1 MAGKKGQLNTIYE
14 NMGLPEVEIQR
25 DLLPWSGKTLIL
37 GSSESGKST
46 LLKSLKLYMKGSYTL
61 DERAAFKEIIFSN
74 AVQSMRI
81 VLEAMEALRMPLEH
95 GQSEYRVQALDMLP
109 AQVEMQQILDLVAN
123 AIEALYADLGDQDI
137 LRSRVKTTGILKTTF
152 EIPGQKYFIYD
163 VGGRR
168 SERKNWK
175 RCFEDAGAVLFTV
188 DIASYDQ
195 LMCEHR
201 MTNRMQE
208 NFMLFESMIKFRWA
222 SSPTFALLFTKY
234 DKLAGKLKTS
244 PMKNYFPDFQGDD
257 DLEHATAYIT
267 NRFLSLSRTHNRHIE
282 IHYTSIVDHPRRLGY
297 TVMDFLQRVRF
308 DGNVHVLT
316 GKEF

>member
-1 MAGKKGQLNTIYE
+1 MKQVLSHSASGHSKSSNLAPSTTNKTSLSEHDHAGVDSETIKAKSLIATTLVPTPAYRDISAYTKSPRKVSLWSRLYEPTMAGKKGQLNTIYE

-123 AIEALYADLGDQDI
+123 AIEALYADLG
-137 LRSRVKTTGILKTTF
+137 
-152 EIPGQKYFIYD
+152 
-163 VGGRR
+163 GRG
-168 SERKNWK
+168 
-175 RCFEDAGAVLFTV
+175 CL
-188 DIASYDQ
+188 
-195 LMCEHR
+195 
-201 MTNRMQE
+201 
-208 NFMLFESMIKFRWA
+208 
-222 SSPTFALLFTKY
+222 
-234 DKLAGKLKTS
+234 KLAS
-244 PMKNYFPDFQGDD
+244 EYQVDD
-257 DLEHATAYIT
+257 SAE
-267 NRFLSLSRTHNRHIE
+267 
-282 IHYTSIVDHPRRLGY
+282 
-297 TVMDFLQRVRF
+297 
-308 DGNVHVLT
+308 
-316 GKEF
+316 